1 MTRIH
6 QSEMM
11 QVLISQL
18 SLQTI
23 KDSQEEIEEYK
34 RVVSDMTN
42 SIASVI
48 KDIVP
53 QPLDLD
59 V

>member
-53 QPLDLD
+53 QHLDLD